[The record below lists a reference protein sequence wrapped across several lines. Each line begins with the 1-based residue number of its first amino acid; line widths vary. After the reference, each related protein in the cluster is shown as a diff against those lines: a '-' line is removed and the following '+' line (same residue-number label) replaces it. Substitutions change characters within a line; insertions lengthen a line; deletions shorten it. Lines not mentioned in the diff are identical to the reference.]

1 MRLNGL
7 NNFFI
12 YPGQKLRVSGSAS
25 SNTYSTRSHNQR
37 IIHHQ
42 YLIIEIYMIGDN
54 VHGMCLIVVFAIEK
68 VLVLIGGM
76 PITGIIRRLE
86 MGIVLMVTQQ

>member
-12 YPGQKLRVSGSAS
+12 YPGQKLRVSGSNFFKHLLNAFKD
-25 SNTYSTRSHNQR
+25 NQR

-54 VHGMCLIVVFAIEK
+54 VHGMCLIVVFAIGK
-68 VLVLIGGM
+68 
-76 PITGIIRRLE
+76 GIS
-86 MGIVLMVTQQ
+86 TYWWNANNWDTS

>member
-25 SNTYSTRSHNQR
+25 SNTYSTRSAQSTYYSSPVFNHRNLYDWGQCTWHVFNR
-37 IIHHQ
+37 RAA
-42 YLIIEIYMIGDN
+42 IG
-54 VHGMCLIVVFAIEK
+54 K

-76 PITGIIRRLE
+76 PITGIMLQLE

>member
-25 SNTYSTRSHNQR
+25 SNTYSTRSQST
-37 IIHHQ
+37 
-42 YLIIEIYMIGDN
+42 YYSSP
-54 VHGMCLIVVFAIEK
+54 VFNHRNLYDWGQCTWH
-68 VLVLIGGM
+68 VFN
-76 PITGIIRRLE
+76 RRRYWKRY
-86 MGIVLMVTQQ
+86 